1 MYILLQLYLTFK
13 FVLGI
18 CPGDKI
24 PSLDN
29 PMWCSCPPDAI
40 EGASNKCIVCTG
52 DGEVPNDE
60 QSECVGM
67 LD

>member
-1 MYILLQLYLTFK
+1 MITFIALPYILIH
-13 FVLGI
+13 FVGI

-24 PSLDN
+24 PSSDN

-40 EGASNKCIVCTG
+40 EGASHKCIVCTG